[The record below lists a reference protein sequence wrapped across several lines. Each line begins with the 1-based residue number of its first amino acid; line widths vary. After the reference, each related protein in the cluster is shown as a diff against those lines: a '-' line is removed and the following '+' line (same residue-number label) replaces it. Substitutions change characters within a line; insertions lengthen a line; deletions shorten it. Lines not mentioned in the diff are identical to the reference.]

1 MQNLLSQK
9 DGETKTIEAHD
20 LTLDNIETA
29 LANDNKVKL
38 AGVDVDGEFGRK
50 AHPLNDLI

>member
-1 MQNLLSQK
+1 MENILPSKIEKDIEPQN
-9 DGETKTIEAHD
+9 

-38 AGVDVDGEFGRK
+38 AGIDIDG
-50 AHPLNDLI
+50 